1 MAAIPGFVQVITDD
15 FNRANQSPLAGN
27 WTIVQQGVA
36 NFALTSN
43 AIVLAAGTGS
53 ATDVYARY
61 NPWASSDDQYS
72 QADTTSGGA
81 GAGAGAGVVVR
92 MATSG
97 AITMYR
103 LVVDNAGNYVLT
115 RRIADAG
122 TLLRTGTLT
131 YAAGTKLGLSII
143 GATLKIWYGG
153 VQVGA
158 DIVDGSPLASGQ
170 PGIGYS
176 SDTTTITLD
185 NWDAGIPASGFRKNA
200 LKPRPFKPAFV
211 RR

>member
-15 FNRANQSPLAGN
+15 FNRANESPLAGN
-27 WTIVQQGVA
+27 WTRVQQGAA
-36 NFALTSN
+36 NFSLTTN
-43 AIVLAAGTGS
+43 AVVLTAGSGS

-61 NPWASSDDQYS
+61 NPWASGDDQYS

-81 GAGAGAGVVVR
+81 GAGTGAGVVVR

-103 LVVDNAGNYVLT
+103 LVVSNAGNYELT

-122 TLLRTGTLT
+122 TSLRTGTLS
-131 YAAGTKLGLSII
+131 YVAGTKLGLSII
-143 GATLKIWYGG
+143 GSTLKIWYGG

-158 DIVDGSPLASGQ
+158 DIVDGTPLASGQ

-176 SDTTTITLD
+176 SDTTSITID
-185 NWDAGIPASGFRKNA
+185 NWEAGIPVVGFRKNT
-200 LKPRPFKPAFV
+200 LKPHPFKPAFV

>member
-1 MAAIPGFVQVITDD
+1 MAAIPGFVQVNTDD
-15 FNRANQSPLAGN
+15 FNRANESPLAGN
-27 WTIVQQGVA
+27 WTRVLQGTTD
-36 NFALTSN
+36 LQLLSN
-43 AIVLAAGTGS
+43 AVALLT
-53 ATDVYARY
+53 THTNDVYARY
-61 NPWASSDDQYS
+61 NPWASGNDQYS
-72 QADTTSGGA
+72 QADITSGGA
-81 GAGAGAGVVVR
+81 GAGSGGGVVVR

-103 LVVDNAGNYVLT
+103 LVVDNAGNYELT

-122 TLLRTGTLT
+122 TSLRTGTLS
-131 YAAGTKLGLSII
+131 YVAGTKLGLSII
-143 GATLKIWYGG
+143 GSTLKIWYAG

-176 SDTTTITLD
+176 SDTTTITVD
-185 NWDAGIPASGFRKNA
+185 NWDAGIPPIGGRKNA
-200 LKPRPFKPAFV
+200 LKPWPFKPGFV

>member
-15 FNRANQSPLAGN
+15 FNRANESPLAGP
-27 WTIVQQGVA
+27 WTRVQQGVA
-36 NFALTSN
+36 NFSLTSN
-43 AIVLAAGTGS
+43 AVVLTAGSGS

-61 NPWASSDDQYS
+61 NIWAGGNDQYS
-72 QADTTSGGA
+72 QADITSGGA

-92 MATSG
+92 MATDG
-97 AITMYR
+97 TITMYR
-103 LVVDNAGNYVLT
+103 LVVDNAGNYALT
-115 RRIADAG
+115 RRNSDVG
-122 TLLRTGTLT
+122 TSLRTGTLT
-131 YAAGTKLGLSII
+131 YSAGTKLGLSII
-143 GATLKIWYGG
+143 GSTLKIWYAG

-158 DIVDGSPLASGQ
+158 DIVDGTPLASGQ

-176 SDTTTITLD
+176 SDTTSITID
-185 NWDAGIPASGFRKNA
+185 NWDAGIAAIGGRKNA